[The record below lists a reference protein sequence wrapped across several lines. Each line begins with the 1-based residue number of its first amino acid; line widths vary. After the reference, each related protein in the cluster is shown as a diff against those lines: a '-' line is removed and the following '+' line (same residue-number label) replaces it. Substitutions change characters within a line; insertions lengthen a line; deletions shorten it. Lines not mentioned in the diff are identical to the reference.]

1 MSTNYTIIA
10 LFCTISLASH
20 AIMGHKNPNQVA
32 EPPPSTA
39 AESPMLAASR
49 GGDEAGLM
57 QLLKASNID
66 ANAAKT
72 ALMVAAYDGDLA
84 IVQLLLPYQCTH
96 VNPEHAPQPWT
107 WWIMC
112 AMGPFY
118 EIYATLFRNHIVE
131 IDDLGVTELM
141 LAASQNHTEVLGLL
155 LNRDTNVNAQ
165 TIGGETALD
174 CAKDVA
180 IKELLKK
187 SGGKTRAELAMEKS
201 IHLAVRFIPA
211 FVVLSI
217 YYGMF
222 TRDLDHD
229 GRALAIMARF
239 FRDSILPIFS
249 HPTWIDYG
257 LAYVLGGIACATAG
271 WLLVLPYLCLQQL
284 SQPSLADVKEWKN
297 YHAEYILPR

>member
-1 MSTNYTIIA
+1 
-10 LFCTISLASH
+10 
-20 AIMGHKNPNQVA
+20 MGQINPNQVA
-32 EPPPSTA
+32 EPPPLTA
-39 AESPMLAASR
+39 AESPMLAVSR
-49 GGDEAGLM
+49 GDEAGLM
-57 QLLKASNID
+57 QLNPYID

-72 ALMVAAYDGDLA
+72 ALMVAAYNGDLA
-84 IVQLLLPYQCTH
+84 IVQRLLAYQCTH

-131 IDDLGVTELM
+131 IEDLGVTELM
-141 LAASQNHTEVLGLL
+141 LAASQNHKEVLELLL
-155 LNRDTNVNAQ
+155 LNQGTNVNAQ
-165 TIGGETALD
+165 TKGWETALD
-174 CAKDVA
+174 CAIQNNHTA
-180 IKELLKK
+180 IRKVLEQ

-222 TRDLDHD
+222 IRDLDHD

-239 FRDSILPIFS
+239 FRDSTLPIFP

-284 SQPSLADVKEWKN
+284 SQPRLADVKEW
-297 YHAEYILPR
+297 ESIL

>member
-1 MSTNYTIIA
+1 
-10 LFCTISLASH
+10 
-20 AIMGHKNPNQVA
+20 
-32 EPPPSTA
+32 
-39 AESPMLAASR
+39 
-49 GGDEAGLM
+49 M
-57 QLLKASNID
+57 QLLEDPDID

-72 ALMVAAYDGDLA
+72 ALMLAADKGHFA

-131 IDDLGVTELM
+131 IDDPGVTELM

-174 CAKDVA
+174 CAQDVA

-239 FRDSILPIFS
+239 FRDSILPIFP

-284 SQPSLADVKEWKN
+284 SQPRLADVKEWES
-297 YHAEYILPR
+297 YYAEYILPR

>member
-1 MSTNYTIIA
+1 MSTNYTIIV
-10 LFCTISLASH
+10 LFCTLSLASH
-20 AIMGHKNPNQVA
+20 AIMGTPGRGT
-32 EPPPSTA
+32 ESTA
-39 AESPMLAASR
+39 QLLMRAASR
-49 GGDEAGLM
+49 GEEPLLT
-57 QLLKASNID
+57 QLLEDPDID

-72 ALMVAAYDGDLA
+72 ALMLAADKGHFA

-118 EIYATLFRNHIVE
+118 EIYATLFRNHIGK
-131 IDDLGVTELM
+131 IDDLGVTALM
-141 LAASQNHTEVLGLL
+141 LAASQNHKEVLALLL
-155 LNRDTNVNAQ
+155 LNQGTNVNAQ

-174 CAKDVA
+174 CAQGLA

-284 SQPSLADVKEWKN
+284 SQPMLADVTEWKN
-297 YHAEYILPR
+297 YYAEYILPR